1 MRKRLVVSK
10 KRISIF
16 LLALGVALGVIFGAG
31 ANPAAAAEKPK
42 ALTLKEGVALVLKA
56 SPQVASATKGVEGAV
71 WSRRQTGSQFL
82 PTLGLT
88 YSVTRL
94 DKTPRSAGSSA
105 TITFPPPL
113 GTGIISSPPRD
124 VGSRDNWQSKITVT
138 QPLFTGFALT
148 TAYQMAE
155 IGVDLAKISEVK
167 TRLDTIFQAKQ
178 SYLNIIVAEKATEVA
193 NQAVAQNEAHLNV
206 ARNFYE
212 VGMVPKNQ
220 VLQADANLAQ
230 TVLSQIRAEN
240 DVLLAKAGLNTLL
253 RRNLEA
259 DLEVEDILSYKP
271 FANSLQEC
279 QTEALKTRPEIKAV
293 EDTILL
299 NRKKVRLAQADY
311 FPSVALI
318 GNYTWKGDTWQVNG
332 SPFIEDY
339 RSWDVTA
346 ALTWEF
352 WNWGRTYDQV
362 KAAQADLA
370 QSEYTLIQVRD
381 GVNLEVKN
389 GYISLKEAERAIVV
403 ANKAVES
410 AEENFRM
417 SNERYREQ
425 VATSTEVL
433 DALTLLTQ
441 AQTSRYQVLY
451 GYNLAWITLER
462 AMGLGRDEI

>member
-1 MRKRLVVSK
+1 MRKRLAVSK
-10 KRISIF
+10 KRTSII
-16 LLALGVALGVIFGAG
+16 LLALGVALGVILGAG
-31 ANPAAAAEKPK
+31 ANPARAAEKPK
-42 ALTLKEGVALVLKA
+42 ALTLKEGVTLVLKA
-56 SPQVASATKGVEGAV
+56 SPQVASAAKGVEGAV
-71 WSRRQTGSQFL
+71 WSRRQVGSQFL
-82 PTLGLT
+82 PTFGLT

-94 DKTPRSAGSSA
+94 EDAPRSAGTNL
-105 TITFPPPL
+105 TITIPGLLP
-113 GTGIISSPPRD
+113 GRITSPAQD

-138 QPLFTGFALT
+138 QPLFTGFALS

-155 IGVDLAKISEVK
+155 IGVDLAKVSQVK

-220 VLQADANLAQ
+220 VLQAEAILAQ
-230 TVLSQIRAEN
+230 TVLSQIKAEN
-240 DVLLAKAGLNTLL
+240 DVLLTKAGMNNLL

-259 DLEVEDILSYKP
+259 GLEVEDILTYKP

-279 QTEALKTRPEIKAV
+279 QTQALKTRPEIRAV
-293 EDTILL
+293 EETILL

-311 FPSVALI
+311 FPTVALV
-318 GNYTWKGDTWQVNG
+318 GNYIWKGDTWQVNG
-332 SPFIEDY
+332 SPFIEDF

-346 ALTWEF
+346 ALTWNF
-352 WNWGRTYDQV
+352 WEWGRTYDHV

-441 AQTSRYQVLY
+441 AQTSRYQALY